1 MISIPS
7 SLEGQSFLLRE
18 LEQVMKPMGYVI
30 GGGWEYERG
39 FFDYKINDKDGYIF
53 LRIPVEANKGR
64 LDERGAAVTIGTPFL
79 LRHAY
84 QKHTDDSAGGGGVFE
99 SLFQQFSEPE
109 KRDAEIDRSYKD
121 IGVSLVKELEDV
133 LLH

>member
-18 LEQVMKPMGYVI
+18 LEQVLKPIGYTI
-30 GGGWEYERG
+30 GGGWEYDRG
-39 FFDYKINDKDGYIF
+39 FFDYKISDQDGYLF

-64 LDERGAAVTIGTPFL
+64 LDERGTAVTIGTPFL
-79 LRHAY
+79 LRHVY
-84 QKHTDDSAGGGGVFE
+84 QQETDDAAGGGVFE
-99 SLFQQFSEPE
+99 SLFNQFSEP
-109 KRDAEIDRSYKD
+109 KRRDAAIDRSYID
-121 IGVSLVKELEDV
+121 IGISLVKELEDV

>member
-18 LEQVMKPMGYVI
+18 LEQVMKPIGYVI

-39 FFDYKINDKDGYIF
+39 FFDYKITDNDGYLF
-53 LRIPVEANKGR
+53 LRIPVEAIKGR

-79 LRHAY
+79 LRHVY
-84 QKHTDDSAGGGGVFE
+84 RKHTDDFAGGGVFE

-109 KRDAEIDRSYKD
+109 RRDAEIDRSFED
-121 IGVSLVKELEDV
+121 IGVSLVKELEDI